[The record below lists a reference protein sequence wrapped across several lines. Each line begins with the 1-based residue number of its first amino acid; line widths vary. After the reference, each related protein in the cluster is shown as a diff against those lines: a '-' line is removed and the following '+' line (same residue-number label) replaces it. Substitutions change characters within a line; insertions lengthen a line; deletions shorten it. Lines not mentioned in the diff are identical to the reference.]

1 MQEEEIK
8 QLRAERAEVLKLA
21 KDNQASERVE
31 RTIINE
37 INEECRRNSNV
48 LGISPRKV
56 NMTEYV

>member
-8 QLRAERAEVLKLA
+8 QLRAERAEVLKIA

-31 RTIINE
+31 RTIVNE
-37 INEECRRNSNV
+37 INEECRKNSHM

-56 NMTEYV
+56 NMTE